1 MAELTDREKKIVL
14 IKYIIHGVSPF
25 HDASLTVRIKMLKAA
40 AEINGFVYDDEEWQK
55 LGNDILD
62 VQGQINDKLAGFL
75 RKDPDLYKTALKSL
89 KDGNEKITTM
99 VDSILD
105 QGLKKMGFGKK

>member
-1 MAELTDREKKIVL
+1 MAELTDREKKIIL

-25 HDASLTVRIKMLKAA
+25 QEAPLTVRIKMLKAA

-62 VQGQINDKLAGFL
+62 VQSEINDKLAGFL
-75 RKDPDLYKTALKSL
+75 RKDKDLYDTVMKSL
-89 KDGNEKITTM
+89 KNGNEKIVTV
-99 VDSILD
+99 VDSVLD